1 MTNPNVLVATLLEK
15 EKLLTALTSSAEA
28 VGLKLSPK
36 IVPRTDLD
44 DEHIA
49 VDENT
54 IVDIYPAGVEVRTL
68 SGSIHV
74 PGYVVTT
81 TNVIP
86 ASRWVP
92 EDADITDEVVTRSI
106 SEAVHVALG
115 CVLNRRLEEFIRE
128 MSSEAGTSEEE
139 G

>member
-1 MTNPNVLVATLLEK
+1 MTNPNVLVATLLES
-15 EKLLTALTSSAEA
+15 EKLLAALTTSAEA

-36 IVPRTDLD
+36 LVPRTDLD
-44 DEHIA
+44 DEHIS

-54 IVDIYPAGVEVRTL
+54 LVDIYPAGVEVRTL

-92 EDADITDEVVTRSI
+92 EDADITDEIVTRSI

-115 CVLNRRLEEFIRE
+115 CVLNRRLEEFI
-128 MSSEAGTSEEE
+128 MASSEAGLAEE
-139 G
+139 GE